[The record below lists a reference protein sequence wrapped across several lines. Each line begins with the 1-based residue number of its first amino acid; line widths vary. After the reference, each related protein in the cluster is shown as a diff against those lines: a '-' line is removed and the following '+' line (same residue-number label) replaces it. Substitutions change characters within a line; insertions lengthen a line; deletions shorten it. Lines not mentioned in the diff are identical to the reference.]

1 MNKQR
6 MLNAI
11 PAISGTTGRGN
22 PDTPLEN
29 EILEDPGLDTLVVPK
44 LRIGL
49 LVIRR

>member
-11 PAISGTTGRGN
+11 PAMSGTTGRGN

-29 EILEDPGLDTLVVPK
+29 EMLEDPGLDTLVVPT

-49 LVIRR
+49 LVMRR